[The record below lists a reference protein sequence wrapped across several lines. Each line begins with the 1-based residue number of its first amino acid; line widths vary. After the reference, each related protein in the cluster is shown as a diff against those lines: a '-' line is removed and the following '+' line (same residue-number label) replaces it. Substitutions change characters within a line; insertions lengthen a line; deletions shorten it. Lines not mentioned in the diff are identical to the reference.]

1 MLRMVRFFCL
11 ARPSASGTQKTSGSV
26 KLRSYPGQ
34 AVADVIKQFLFNF
47 WWCNRAISFVSSGA
61 KKMKSATQH
70 ILTPRTIKQQR
81 FRSPGRVLGSDGH
94 GSDWIL
100 YLIASHQGSV
110 VQFLTVQTLNE
121 TSNLKQSSLHHFL
134 TILRCRVIFVTFTL
148 QT

>member
-1 MLRMVRFFCL
+1 MVRFFCL

-26 KLRSYPGQ
+26 KLRSYAGQ
-34 AVADVIKQFLFNF
+34 AVADVIKQFFLTFGGAIS
-47 WWCNRAISFVSSGA
+47 AISFVSSGA

-100 YLIASHQGSV
+100 
-110 VQFLTVQTLNE
+110 
-121 TSNLKQSSLHHFL
+121 
-134 TILRCRVIFVTFTL
+134 
-148 QT
+148 